1 MLLSA
6 RQCGLRPAP
15 LPVQARSW
23 LSCITS
29 LRTCHTPVLPFHGEI
44 GPAVPGRSRMAS
56 CRVETD
62 PIGHEEHVQHLD
74 TRSRRLARH
83 LENHAWHLSEGNG
96 SVQGGGVSL
105 TMRRAFGLAWKIG
118 AGKRGN
124 QAQQGGATPRGP
136 STHPLDTPHTQ
147 RGLARPSPQ
156 DLSRSPTTL
165 PRRAFSGPS
174 NPANACPATLRAA
187 QGSTRE
193 AKVAGESSPCELP
206 TVWPVALVGFLLKT
220 CNSCLGLL
228 HKPSVPPVPAV
239 PTLHYPPPYCFLLG
253 PPVLESSPPA

>member
-1 MLLSA
+1 MAPFGGQWFGARRWCQSHYAACFRSCMENRGGEERQPGSA
-6 RQCGLRPAP
+6 R
-15 LPVQARSW
+15 
-23 LSCITS
+23 
-29 LRTCHTPVLPFHGEI
+29 
-44 GPAVPGRSRMAS
+44 GRYTQR
-56 CRVETD
+56 
-62 PIGHEEHVQHLD
+62 
-74 TRSRRLARH
+74 
-83 LENHAWHLSEGNG
+83 
-96 SVQGGGVSL
+96 
-105 TMRRAFGLAWKIG
+105 
-118 AGKRGN
+118 
-124 QAQQGGATPRGP
+124 
-136 STHPLDTPHTQ
+136 PLDTPHTQ

-156 DLSRSPTTL
+156 DLSRSPATL
-165 PRRAFSGPS
+165 SRRAFSALS
-174 NPANACPATLRAA
+174 NPTNACPATLRAA

>member
-1 MLLSA
+1 
-6 RQCGLRPAP
+6 
-15 LPVQARSW
+15 
-23 LSCITS
+23 
-29 LRTCHTPVLPFHGEI
+29 
-44 GPAVPGRSRMAS
+44 MAS

-83 LENHAWHLSEGNG
+83 LENHAWHLLVGNG

-105 TMRRAFGLAWKIG
+105 TMHPGSA
-118 AGKRGN
+118 RGRYT
-124 QAQQGGATPRGP
+124 QR
-136 STHPLDTPHTQ
+136 PLHTPHTQ

-156 DLSRSPTTL
+156 DLSRSPVTL
-165 PRRAFSGPS
+165 PRRAFSVLS
-174 NPANACPATLRAA
+174 NPTNACPATLRAA

-239 PTLHYPPPYCFLLG
+239 PTLPYPPPSCFLLG
-253 PPVLESSPPA
+253 RQTRSPLSLAVSHPCRHPPVTPPVLESSPPA